1 MKKPAALA
9 FILMLLLPF
18 AGFTAAQCPSEG
30 HTVVLKAPAVSRT
43 ADGELIGVA
52 TDFVITVAPGTGH
65 VYVETWPLAEVDM
78 QASARLAAQI
88 AGKVLGVDMSKYDV
102 FIHIKADSPI
112 IGGPSAGGTMT
123 VGIIAALEG
132 WAVNP
137 RVMMTGMIN
146 PDGTIGPVGG
156 ILEKASAAHDV
167 GAELFLIPEGQR
179 IQYVQETQKK
189 EIGGIVEINTQTKRV
204 DVVQYAKERWG
215 LTVIEIKDIYDAVY
229 YFTGHRIPRPKAP
242 SYTKIDTSFLKDDA
256 LKDYENTTA
265 YYNETLQKLK
275 ESDVSYGTYATLLEA
290 LKEAEGILN
299 QSRQSIDS
307 GMYYTAL
314 SRNFQARIV
323 IRHVDWYLDVKS
335 PEDVQKLLKGTE
347 SQINASEST
356 VSSVNIKG
364 ITMLQAVAAAEERVE
379 QAKGLLEE
387 AWKYY
392 YSGDYW
398 DAVGDAAYAYERAKT
413 AEFWAKLGERFASG
427 EEISREAV
435 KTTARD
441 YIDESNL
448 IVTYIESM
456 YGNVGGDLSGNIL
469 QAEQYYEDGKYSAA
483 LFTAMEARVQAQ
495 VFLDTLGIENQSV
508 LMDKLKAMREDA
520 KTAIGMAQGN
530 GVTPI
535 LAMAYYE
542 FAESY
547 EKSAEEN
554 NSLEDLQTAMIFYQ
568 YARETAGLFLSKSSS
583 PVEPVSN
590 GSAEIPQI
598 IIPTGTETPAENP
611 SSSGPSG
618 TGGTGIPSEA
628 WGAMAAVA
636 IGAFLVGALVGR
648 KL

>member
-1 MKKPAALA
+1 MKRLAAMA
-9 FILMLLLPF
+9 FVLMLLLPVT
-18 AGFTAAQCPSEG
+18 GFTAAQCPSEG

-43 ADGELIGVA
+43 SNGELTGVA

-102 FIHIKADSPI
+102 FIHIRADSPI

-137 RVMMTGMIN
+137 KVMMTGMIN

-179 IQYVQETQKK
+179 IQYVQETQKR

-229 YFTGHRIPRPKAP
+229 YFTGHRIPRPEAP
-242 SYTKIDTSFLKDDA
+242 SYTQIDTSFLKDDA
-256 LKDYENTTA
+256 LKDYENTTD
-265 YYNETLQKLK
+265 YYEKTLQKLK
-275 ESDVSYGTYATLLEA
+275 DSDVGYGTYATLMEA
-290 LKEAEGILN
+290 LNEAKDILN
-299 QSRQSIDS
+299 QSKKSIDD
-307 GMYYTAL
+307 GLYYTAL
-314 SRNFQARIV
+314 SKDFQARII
-323 IRHVDWYLDVKS
+323 IRHVDWYLDVKT
-335 PEDVQKLLKGTE
+335 PDDVQELLKGAE

-356 VSSVNIKG
+356 VSSVNIRG
-364 ITMLQAVAAAEERVE
+364 ITMLQAIAAAEERVE
-379 QAKGLLEE
+379 QAKSLIEE

-398 DAVGDAAYAYERAKT
+398 NAVGDAAYAYERAKT
-413 AEFWAKLGERFASG
+413 AEFWAKLGERFAGG
-427 EEISREAV
+427 EEISRETV

-456 YGNVGGDLSGNIL
+456 YGNVGGDLSGSIQ
-469 QAEQYYEDGKYSAA
+469 QAERYYEDGKYSAA

-495 VFLDTLGIENQSV
+495 VFLDTLGIDNMTV
-508 LMDKLKAMREDA
+508 LMDKLKSMKENA
-520 KTAIGMAQGN
+520 KTAIGIAQSN

-554 NSLEDLQTAMIFYQ
+554 NSLNDLQNAMIFYQ
-568 YARETAGLFLSKSSS
+568 YARETAGLFIGGTTT
-583 PVEPVSN
+583 PTVQVPN
-590 GSAEIPQI
+590 NTTGIPQI
-598 IIPTGTETPAENP
+598 VIPSNAVGPTETPANASVDATGAGKSDELL
-611 SSSGPSG
+611 GVVAVIAFG
-618 TGGTGIPSEA
+618 TFL
-628 WGAMAAVA
+628 
-636 IGAFLVGALVGR
+636 IGVLVGR